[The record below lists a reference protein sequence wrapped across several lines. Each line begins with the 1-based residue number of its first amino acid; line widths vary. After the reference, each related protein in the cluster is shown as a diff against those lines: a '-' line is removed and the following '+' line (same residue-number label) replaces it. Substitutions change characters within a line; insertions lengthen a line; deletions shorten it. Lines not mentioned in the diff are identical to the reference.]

1 MLLIYTHHI
10 TPRVQ
15 YIFDYIL
22 KSICGFKITLTQDEK
37 TYINFDGPTI
47 NYSNKKLKEDDFNI
61 KPSGFLFSKAIEE
74 CKVTFEKS
82 EKSVS
87 MFIES
92 DYSDPNIFDP
102 FAASF
107 FLVSRYEEYL
117 PFSADEHQRFEAAS
131 SVLFKN
137 GLLERPL
144 VNEWAENLKA
154 QLLLRE
160 DIAYKQNKFSGLITI
175 DVDQAFAFKHRGLR
189 QNVYSF
195 LNNFIKNRKT
205 LFKAQK
211 ETLLR
216 NNEDPYDTFE
226 YLREV
231 QKTFS
236 KPFIYFINVGRKTKF
251 DKNLPHKNKDFKDLI
266 KKIKS
271 YAPVG
276 LHPSYYSNE
285 DPRKFV
291 KEKAALELLVED
303 EVVISRQHYLKL
315 NLPYTYQFLLLS
327 GFKKDYS
334 MGFASQPGFR
344 SGSCTPFF
352 WFDVENNHTTNLKV
366 YPITYMDG
374 TLAEDLKL
382 SPKEA
387 WSKIKELTDTV
398 KKHNGKFISVWHNHT
413 VNDKF
418 FWKEWKV
425 IFEKSLQYINFLQ
438 G

>member
-22 KSICGFKITLTQDEK
+22 KSICGFKISLTQDVT
-37 TYINFDGPTI
+37 TYTNFSGPTL
-47 NYSNKKLKEDDFNI
+47 NYSHKLLKEDDFNI
-61 KPSGFLFSKAIEE
+61 KPSGFLFSKSIEPF
-74 CKVTFEKS
+74 KITFDKKED
-82 EKSVS
+82 SVK
-87 MFIES
+87 MYIES
-92 DYSDPNIFDP
+92 EHSDSKIFDP
-102 FAASF
+102 FAAAF

-117 PFSADEHQRFEAAS
+117 PFSADEHQRFEASS
-131 SVLFKN
+131 SVLFQN

-144 VNEWAENLKA
+144 VNEWADQLKA
-154 QLLLRE
+154 QLLSKVPIE
-160 DIAYKQNKFSGLITI
+160 HKQNKFSGLITI
-175 DVDQAFAFKHRGLR
+175 DVDQAFAFKNRGIK
-189 QNVYSF
+189 QNVFSF
-195 LNNFIKNRKT
+195 FNNIFHHKKT
-205 LFKAQK
+205 LFQAQK
-211 ETLLR
+211 ETLFKKGD
-216 NNEDPYDTFE
+216 DPYDTFE
-226 YLREV
+226 LLRDA

-251 DKNLPHKNKDFKDLI
+251 DKNLPHKNKEFKDLV
-266 KKIKS
+266 KRIKS

-291 KEKAALELLVED
+291 KEKAALEFLVED

-334 MGFASQPGFR
+334 MGFATQPGFR
-344 SGSCTPFF
+344 SGTCTPFF
-352 WFDVENNHTTNLKV
+352 WFDVENNHITNLKV
-366 YPITYMDG
+366 YPITYMEG

-387 WSKIKELTDTV
+387 WIKIKELTDTV
-398 KKHNGKFISVWHNHT
+398 KKHNGTFISVWHNHT
-413 VNDKF
+413 VNDQF
-418 FWKEWKV
+418 FWKGWKA
-425 IFEKSLQYINFLQ
+425 IFDKSLQYINFLQ